1 MDVLTDLIYVLI
13 TENMDQEQR
22 DKFESTLDDIR
33 YEVDPEEE
41 AREERRRFLVESM
54 KAQMS

>member
-1 MDVLTDLIYVLI
+1 
-13 TENMDQEQR
+13 MDQEQR
-22 DKFESTLDDIR
+22 DKFEATLDDIR

-54 KAQMS
+54 QAQMS